1 MPFYLGHLKQYS
13 CHTGRYL
20 TFLQP
25 IVRGIT
31 GEPDRPPDNRPTFFS
46 GKTDSAVFTIS
57 LKCAIIE
64 YEEKGMR
71 KFVILV
77 CAFSALTM
85 ACKIASAKKEAY
97 TVKQGLYD
105 IGDLGAS
112 EIADLEGEWIFVPEK
127 HVPPAE
133 IFTGYNRF
141 EKINYNWNKYKDPM
155 PIYGCATYGIKIK
168 NFFEDKVYAIKVA
181 EVSSAVTLYLD
192 GVEFFRTGKAA
203 ETRSGEQLDWNS
215 NIVILPLNGR
225 TKAELVFHVSNF
237 SDRLPGFHRP
247 IQIGFYSTLSE
258 TNAKSIVVSTIT
270 AGILFL
276 LFVFFISLFIF
287 YPKDKKSLY
296 FSLLCFTFCLRV
308 FCYDEYLLAVIIPQI
323 NRMAM
328 HKIGFVTFSAA
339 LIFATLFIHELFGK
353 ISKKL
358 LYALL
363 APGMLYILINI
374 IAPLRI
380 SLMLLMYAQIYMF
393 TIVFYNIY
401 IIGAAAIKK
410 DISSILFLS
419 GLSVFG
425 VLIIRDVLISNGIVE
440 GVFLSQF
447 GIFMLLIPM
456 TLIVLN
462 HFKFTFENT
471 LMMTNKIETV
481 NNALEKFLPAE
492 FMNFLNK
499 KHVDVCLGDNNL
511 KEMYIAFVYIGLH
524 AELKTDAERL
534 TLLEIYNHIL
544 ANINPIIK
552 RHGGVI
558 DKYLTEGLMIL
569 FSENADNAVACMLEI
584 HSFIE
589 RENIQR
595 NTEGIPK
602 INFACGVHYG
612 RVMLGTIG
620 EAERMDNT
628 VISDVVNIA
637 SRLHFYALQH
647 GSGIFISETVKNNF
661 HAGFLKDI
669 ILKDIGFVK
678 LRGKEQSVLVYEVK
692 QR

>member
-1 MPFYLGHLKQYS
+1 
-13 CHTGRYL
+13 
-20 TFLQP
+20 
-25 IVRGIT
+25 
-31 GEPDRPPDNRPTFFS
+31 
-46 GKTDSAVFTIS
+46 
-57 LKCAIIE
+57 
-64 YEEKGMR
+64 
-71 KFVILV
+71 
-77 CAFSALTM
+77 
-85 ACKIASAKKEAY
+85 
-97 TVKQGLYD
+97 
-105 IGDLGAS
+105 LGAS
-112 EIADLEGEWIFVPEK
+112 EIADLEGEWIFVPDK
-127 HVPPAE
+127 HVPPADV
-133 IFTGYNRF
+133 FSGYTRF
-141 EKINYNWNKYKDPM
+141 EKINVDWTKYKEPM
-155 PIYGCATYGIKIK
+155 SVYGCATYAVKI
-168 NFFEDKVYAIKVA
+168 NGFSADGVYAIKIA
-181 EVSSAVTLYLD
+181 EVSSAFTAYLD
-192 GVEFFRTGKAA
+192 GVKFFHAGKTAK
-203 ETRSGEQLDWNS
+203 TKDGEQFNWNS
-215 NIVILPLNGR
+215 DVIILPLKR
-225 TKAELVFHVSNF
+225 ATQAEIVFHVSNF
-237 SDRLPGFHRP
+237 SDMNPGFNRP
-247 IQIGFYSTLSE
+247 IKIGFYSTLAQE
-258 TNAKSIVVSTIT
+258 MDASIISATVT

-276 LFVFFISLFIF
+276 LFIFFISLYIF
-287 YPKDKKSLY
+287 YPEDKKTLY
-296 FSLLCFTFCLRV
+296 FSLVCFTFSIRT
-308 FCYDEYLLAVIIPQI
+308 FCYDDYLLAVIIPQI
-323 NRMAM
+323 NLMFM
-328 HKIGFVTFSAA
+328 HRLGYVTFSAA
-339 LIFATLFIHELFGK
+339 LIFVSLFIHELFGK
-353 ISKKL
+353 ISKKILFL
-358 LYALL
+358 LLT
-363 APGMLYILINI
+363 PSFIYILINI
-374 IAPLRI
+374 AAPFRL
-380 SLMLLMYAQIYMF
+380 SMTLLSYAQIYLF
-393 TIVFYNIY
+393 IIALYNIY
-401 IIGAAAIKK
+401 VVGAAALKK
-410 DISSILFLS
+410 NMSAVLFLS
-419 GLSVFG
+419 SLFIFCLF
-425 VLIIRDVLISNGIVE
+425 VLRDVLIANGYIGGIFLAQV
-440 GVFLSQF
+440 GVFL
-447 GIFMLLIPM
+447 LLVPM
-456 TLIVLN
+456 SLIVLG
-462 HFKFTFENT
+462 HFKFTFENI
-471 LMMTNKIETV
+471 LKVTNRIEAV
-481 NNALEKFLPAE
+481 NSALEKFLPAE